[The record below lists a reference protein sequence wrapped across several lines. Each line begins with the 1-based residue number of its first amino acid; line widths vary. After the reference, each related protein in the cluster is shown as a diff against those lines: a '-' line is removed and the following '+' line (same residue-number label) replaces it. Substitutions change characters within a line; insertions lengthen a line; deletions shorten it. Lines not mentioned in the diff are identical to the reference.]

1 MIVIMIKDITL
12 LHNKMSLLEQTIF
25 LLYAIL
31 IINQYWIYSFE
42 N

>member
-25 LLYAIL
+25 LLML
-31 IINQYWIYSFE
+31 F
-42 N
+42 